1 MAKKS
6 VWADKVHALV
16 RGGNTDAALAQMRVA
31 PDPKDLKQLK
41 ALLEQSGFLS
51 RYPTLATALDDHL
64 ALLSSPRLH
73 RAP

>member
-6 VWADKVHALV
+6 VWADKVCALV
-16 RGGNTDAALAQMRVA
+16 RGGNTDAAMAQMRVA
-31 PDPKDLKQLK
+31 PDPQDLKRLR
-41 ALLEQSGFLS
+41 LLLQQSSLLS
-51 RYPTLATALDDHL
+51 RYPALALALDDHL

>member
-6 VWADKVHALV
+6 VWADKVCALV
-16 RGGNTDAALAQMRVA
+16 RSGNRDAALAQMRVA
-31 PDPKDLKQLK
+31 PDPKDLKQLR

-51 RYPTLATALDDHL
+51 RYPALATALDDHL
-64 ALLSSPRLH
+64 ALLSSPRMH

>member
-6 VWADKVHALV
+6 VWADKVCALV
-16 RGGNTDAALAQMRVA
+16 SSGNTDAALAQMRVA
-31 PDPKDLKQLK
+31 PDPKDLKQLR